1 MAFTRRGIGSNL
13 NRLGVDD
20 SFIQK
25 VLRHANVS
33 TTQQYY
39 IKTTAADTRE
49 SMLQLEAEIERLQR
63 LRATLVPS
71 PTEEAEKP
79 KFVN

>member
-1 MAFTRRGIGSNL
+1 M

-25 VLRHANVS
+25 VLRHSNLQ

-39 IKTTAADTRE
+39 IKTTSKDVHE
-49 SMLQLEAEIERLQR
+49 SMQKLEAEIERLQK
-63 LRATLVPS
+63 LRASIRP
-71 PTEEAEKP
+71 PTAIEADQP